1 MDINLMRNILT
12 KIFIKLIDIS
22 FLEKK
27 LFESRKTQLID
38 ACQKQVTLGS
48 ESKFYPEARVYNL
61 QSKEDSIII
70 GERTHIRGELL
81 VFKHSGHISIGNDC
95 YIGEGTRIWSGES
108 LTIGNNVLISH
119 NVSIVDTNSHEI
131 SFKERAERYKELIK
145 NGHWNDKG
153 SIITSPVIIKD
164 DAWISFNVSILKG
177 VTIGKGA
184 IVAAGS
190 VVTKDVND
198 FEVVAGNPAK
208 VIKKL
213 DKLMFE

>member
-1 MDINLMRNILT
+1 MRRLVT
-12 KIFIKLIDIS
+12 KIIIKLIDIS
-22 FLEKK
+22 FLEKI
-27 LFESRKTQLID
+27 LFEKKELRLAD
-38 ACQKQVTLGS
+38 ACEKQVTLGRGS
-48 ESKFYPEARVYNL
+48 QFYAESRVDNL
-61 QSKEDSIII
+61 QSKEDFIII
-70 GERTHIRGELL
+70 GERTHIRGQLL

-119 NVSIVDTNSHEI
+119 NVNIIDTNSHEI
-131 SFKERAERYKELIK
+131 DFRERAERYKDLIK

-153 SIITSPVIIKD
+153 SIITSPIVIKD
-164 DAWISFNVSILKG
+164 NAWISFNVTILKG

-190 VVTKDVND
+190 VVTKDIHD

-213 DKLMFE
+213 NNLVSE

>member
-1 MDINLMRNILT
+1 MRKMFT
-12 KIFIKLIDIS
+12 KIIIKLIDLS

-27 LFESRKTQLID
+27 LFEKKKLRLVD
-38 ACQKQVTLGS
+38 ACEKQVTLGRG
-48 ESKFYPEARVYNL
+48 SKFYPEARVYNL
-61 QSKEDSIII
+61 QSKENIII
-70 GERTHIRGELL
+70 GEGTHIRGQLL
-81 VFKHSGHISIGNDC
+81 VFKFGGHISIGNDC

-108 LTIGNNVLISH
+108 LTIGNNVLVSH
-119 NVSIVDTNSHEI
+119 NVNIVDTNSHEI
-131 SFKERAERYKELIK
+131 DFKERAERYKELIK

-164 DAWISFNVSILKG
+164 NAWISFGAIILRG
-177 VTIGKGA
+177 VTIGEGA

-213 DKLMFE
+213 DNLISE